1 MPEKVVPEKVV
12 PEETVWIIT
21 DGKAGDLNPCLGVV
35 DLLKLDH
42 VLKTIE
48 RDDPGR
54 VRRELAGSVLP
65 SLAIASG
72 RRAIPTLKAVKRA
85 SLGRCFTV
93 YLKDPRTIK
102 LPMLG
107 SGAADLIWAPDHDA
121 LGGSNA
127 LSSLT
132 SPHRLGANVL
142 AAARALPDPRVAQL
156 PEPRV
161 AILLGGDSRVY
172 RFDAPS
178 IARFTALVDAAL
190 DQRHATPMATVSRR
204 TPPALRE
211 AMRVLVDRHN
221 GFLFEGDGDN
231 PLASMLALANHVI
244 VTADSVNMASEALTC
259 GVPVHIFEPA
269 GGSRRIGRFIAGLL
283 GSGAAR
289 RLAVPLETWHS
300 APVDATVTIAAEI
313 RLRLAAHRERLRAS
327 ERAAQAA
334 LDC

>member
-1 MPEKVVPEKVV
+1 MPEKVVPDKVV

-35 DLLKLDH
+35 DHLKLDH

-132 SPHRLGANVL
+132 SPHRLGADVL
-142 AAARALPDPRVAQL
+142 AAARALPDARVAQL

-161 AILLGGDSRVY
+161 AILLGGETPGLPLRCRRASRDSPRSSMQH
-172 RFDAPS
+172 S
-178 IARFTALVDAAL
+178 IKGT
-190 DQRHATPMATVSRR
+190 RR
-204 TPPALRE
+204 RWRPC
-211 AMRVLVDRHN
+211 H
-221 GFLFEGDGDN
+221 
-231 PLASMLALANHVI
+231 
-244 VTADSVNMASEALTC
+244 
-259 GVPVHIFEPA
+259 
-269 GGSRRIGRFIAGLL
+269 
-283 GSGAAR
+283 AAR
-289 RLAVPLETWHS
+289 RRRCARRCACSSTGITAFCSRAMATTPWPRCLPL
-300 APVDATVTIAAEI
+300 PIM
-313 RLRLAAHRERLRAS
+313 
-327 ERAAQAA
+327 
-334 LDC
+334 